1 MCKIEVNETRFY
13 DRKALAGLGR
23 MLELSEGKLKESN
36 LEWLEQPDINLP
48 SLNPL
53 SSSSGPSAKRWMGRM
68 KANGQE

>member
-1 MCKIEVNETRFY
+1 
-13 DRKALAGLGR
+13 